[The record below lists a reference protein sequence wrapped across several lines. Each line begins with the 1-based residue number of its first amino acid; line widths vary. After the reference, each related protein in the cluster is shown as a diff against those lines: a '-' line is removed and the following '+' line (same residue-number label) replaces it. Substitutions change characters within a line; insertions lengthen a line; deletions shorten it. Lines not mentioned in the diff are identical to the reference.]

1 MKICIKGQGHVTKMA
16 AMARNSIK
24 QLKIFSGNRKTMI
37 LKLGMK
43 YPAMKLYIVYV
54 NHDPGMTFPL
64 FYGKVNLG
72 RISQISGERL

>member
-16 AMARNSIK
+16 ARNSIK
-24 QLKIFSGNRKTMI
+24 QLKIFFSGNRRTMI

-54 NHDPGMTFPL
+54 NHDPGITFPL
-64 FYGKVNLG
+64 FYGKVNLKC
-72 RISQISGERL
+72 ISQISGERL